1 MLRTLFPFLQGKKS
15 EAELILGA
23 DGLAASFPFLT
34 NKRKQTNPALR
45 RKPESGHLK
54 ASENINYKEGYM

>member
-1 MLRTLFPFLQGKKS
+1 M
-15 EAELILGA
+15 ILGA